1 MIKKN
6 ILFLFCLLV
15 LFSSCSTLKDGFQ
28 SQRKNSTEEFLVE
41 KKRPLVMPPDYNK
54 LPIPSEGKIEEN
66 QIEKLLEK
74 DKENKNITSNN
85 NQNKTTENFILD
97 KINTN

>member
-1 MIKKN
+1 MIKKK
-6 ILFLFCLLV
+6 ISIFCLLL

-41 KKRPLVMPPDYNK
+41 KKKPLVIPPDYNK
-54 LPIPSEGKIEEN
+54 LPTPSEDKIEEN
-66 QIEKLLEK
+66 QIEKLFEK
-74 DKENKNITSNN
+74 DNEDKNVNSNN
-85 NQNKTTENFILD
+85 NENKTTENFILD

>member
-6 ILFLFCLLV
+6 ILIVFL
-15 LFSSCSTLKDGFQ
+15 LFFISSCSTLKDGFE

-54 LPIPSEGKIEEN
+54 LPMPREEKVEET
-66 QIEKLLEK
+66 QIEQLLEK
-74 DKENKNITSNN
+74 NKTNSRSKNKNT
-85 NQNKTTENFILD
+85 QNKTTENFILD

>member
-6 ILFLFCLLV
+6 ISIFCLLL

-54 LPIPSEGKIEEN
+54 LPSPSEGKIEEN
-66 QIEKLLEK
+66 QIEKLFEK
-74 DKENKNITSNN
+74 DNENKNLNSNN
-85 NQNKTTENFILD
+85 NENKTTENFILD

>member
-6 ILFLFCLLV
+6 ILIGFL
-15 LFSSCSTLKDGFQ
+15 LFFISSCSTLKDGFE

-54 LPIPSEGKIEEN
+54 LPIPLEEKIELS
-66 QIEKLLEK
+66 QIERLLEK
-74 DKENKNITSNN
+74 GKTNSKLKNNKT
-85 NQNKTTENFILD
+85 QNKTTENFILD

>member
-6 ILFLFCLLV
+6 ILIGFL
-15 LFSSCSTLKDGFQ
+15 LFFISSCSTLKDGFE

-54 LPIPSEGKIEEN
+54 LPIPLEEKIELS
-66 QIEKLLEK
+66 QIERLLEK
-74 DKENKNITSNN
+74 GKTNSILKNNKT
-85 NQNKTTENFILD
+85 QNKTTENFILD

>member
-1 MIKKN
+1 MIKKK
-6 ILFLFCLLV
+6 ISIFCLLL

-54 LPIPSEGKIEEN
+54 LPTPSESKIEEN
-66 QIEKLLEK
+66 QIEKLFEK
-74 DKENKNITSNN
+74 DNEDKNVNSNN
-85 NQNKTTENFILD
+85 NENKTTENFILD

>member
-6 ILFLFCLLV
+6 ILIGFLV
-15 LFSSCSTLKDGFQ
+15 LFLSSCSTLKDGFE

-41 KKRPLVMPPDYNK
+41 KKKPLVMPPDYNR
-54 LPIPSEGKIEEN
+54 LPIPIEEKVEES
-66 QIEKLLEK
+66 QIEQLLEK
-74 DKENKNITSNN
+74 DKKNITLKNKN
-85 NQNKTTENFILD
+85 TKNKTTENFILE

>member
-1 MIKKN
+1 
-6 ILFLFCLLV
+6 
-15 LFSSCSTLKDGFQ
+15 
-28 SQRKNSTEEFLVE
+28 
-41 KKRPLVMPPDYNK
+41 MPPDYNK

-85 NQNKTTENFILD
+85 NENKTTENFILD